1 MDMKHIKDKE
11 IQEKKTCIGTIDHSL
26 RYSTV
31 RYQISFTGN
40 SGSIKSG
47 SIPIEKLWK
56 QSKMKL
62 NEINKCIYNVSDERK
77 LICWGAF
84 LSER

>member
-47 SIPIEKLWK
+47 SIPIEKL
-56 QSKMKL
+56 
-62 NEINKCIYNVSDERK
+62 
-77 LICWGAF
+77 
-84 LSER
+84 